1 MVDLWETE
9 TDDEVL
15 DRTLFETEVVAVV
28 VSAAVAEVC
37 LKFRL

>member
-1 MVDLWETE
+1 MADLWETE

-15 DRTLFETEVVAVV
+15 DFTLLATDIVVAVV

-37 LKFRL
+37 VKF